1 MSIKDREIGL
11 FVFRVAE
18 DKTVKRESGKKKR
31 ETSLY
36 REILN
41 DRGIAIHNPRN
52 VGCIWFLMYFII
64 ELSKKENGVV
74 LETTTSTR
82 EEMKMKDVLKGVTVK
97 ILSLIIIIALIAGG
111 GYLAYKHFVG
121 NIFGGVGHETVS
133 SVDVVKEKLEV
144 AAELNTGSYLCTD
157 VITKADSKTF
167 KDWKIPFTEKSF
179 IVQYDGIVKAGIKDL
194 TKGDVSQDEDTII
207 IKLPDVEITGI
218 EIDNDSFEKLDESNN
233 IFNPITVEDLNDAQ
247 KDLKDKMEAQA
258 IEKGILDIARENA
271 ETVISGMLSDYDVQ
285 IEWK

>member
-1 MSIKDREIGL
+1 
-11 FVFRVAE
+11 
-18 DKTVKRESGKKKR
+18 
-31 ETSLY
+31 
-36 REILN
+36 
-41 DRGIAIHNPRN
+41 
-52 VGCIWFLMYFII
+52 MYFII

-194 TKGDVSQDEDTII
+194 TKADVSQDEDTII

-233 IFNPITVEDLNDAQ
+233 ILIRLL
-247 KDLKDKMEAQA
+247 LK
-258 IEKGILDIARENA
+258 
-271 ETVISGMLSDYDVQ
+271 T
-285 IEWK
+285 

>member
-1 MSIKDREIGL
+1 
-11 FVFRVAE
+11 
-18 DKTVKRESGKKKR
+18 
-31 ETSLY
+31 
-36 REILN
+36 
-41 DRGIAIHNPRN
+41 
-52 VGCIWFLMYFII
+52 MYFII

-97 ILSLIIIIALIAGG
+97 ILSLIIIIALIACG

-133 SVDVVKEKLEV
+133 SVDVVKEKLEG

-194 TKGDVSQDEDTII
+194 TKADVSQDEDTII